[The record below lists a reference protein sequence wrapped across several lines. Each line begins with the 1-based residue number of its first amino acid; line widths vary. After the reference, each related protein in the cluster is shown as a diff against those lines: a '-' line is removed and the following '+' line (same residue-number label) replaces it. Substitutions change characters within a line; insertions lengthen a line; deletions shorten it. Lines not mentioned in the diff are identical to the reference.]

1 MTSENIQFLVLP
13 VKLCFTLC
21 KLRYR
26 TDEELIQNLIWKKS
40 LGSASLRKSRSF
52 SIRTS
57 YRTRWTSHLKWFVKF
72 LFGEKLVTPEALV
85 IMLFIISLKYI
96 IFEDIKAVE
105 LFCSSC
111 FKKLHVVYARYIT
124 WWIKNKPT
132 LIMI

>member
-1 MTSENIQFLVLP
+1 MP

-111 FKKLHVVYARYIT
+111 FKKLHVVYAMYIT
-124 WWIKNKPT
+124 
-132 LIMI
+132 